1 MVTATG
7 PAPGSEMNHENANAR
22 PHRNT
27 CGALSMPAIFDD
39 GMVLQRETPIAVF
52 GSARTNGGSGTP
64 TVTVRLIDEHGRQT
78 ATTNAETDPET
89 GQWTAQLP
97 ALPASGPYEL
107 HVEAGDDRL
116 RFTDVH
122 IGVVW
127 LAGGQSNMEVELRNS
142 DDAEQALAQCAD
154 PLLRFYN
161 VPKTGVIDE
170 TAENAAS
177 WQESSPQASGV
188 MSAIA
193 YYFARRLRAK
203 LGPDIAVGIV
213 DCYIGGTS
221 VTCWMSRKTLE
232 SCAAGRAYLDRYDQA
247 VAGKSMD
254 ELHAAANA
262 WQHDFNAWNASIA
275 AARQADP
282 DVTWDTLNEQYGA
295 CPWPPPVTPFS
306 QWHTCGAFEAMVQR
320 IAPYTLEGVL
330 WYQGEED
337 EPYCET
343 YRELLGMMIAEWR
356 DLWHRADLPFLLA
369 QLPQWIDK
377 KVDESTGDP
386 MLWPVIRAA
395 QWDAAHTIDGVHA
408 VCLMDCGEYDNIHP
422 TDKRTPGERL
432 AACAL
437 RYVYGFSGEPVGS
450 PEMLDAQVS
459 GAGRVEVRFAHA
471 VGLHFDGSDP
481 ASRRDAE
488 RRAREN
494 ASMTVRDADLS
505 GFEIAGADGVFQPV
519 AAQIVTDGD
528 AGHSGPDSVGSTG
541 SAGSTVAD
549 VSASSASPSADQH
562 ECGCARE
569 TTWTADYEQD
579 RTDFD
584 NSSSSVGS
592 ADSAIG
598 TVLLTVPEGVRP
610 AAVRYA
616 WRSWGPAPLFNADN
630 LPAAP
635 GTRAL

>member
-7 PAPGSEMNHENANAR
+7 PAPGSEMNHDNTNAR

-27 CGALSMPAIFDD
+27 CGALSMPAIFGD

-52 GSARTNGGSGTP
+52 GSVRTNGGSGTL
-64 TVTVRLIDEHGRQT
+64 TVTVRLIDGSGQQT
-78 ATTNAETDPET
+78 AIASAEADPAT

-142 DDAEQALAQCAD
+142 DNAERALAQCAD

-161 VPKTGVIDE
+161 VPKTGVVDE
-170 TAENAAS
+170 TAENASA
-177 WQESSPQASGV
+177 WQESSPQTSGV

-193 YYFARRLRAK
+193 YYFARRLRAE

-221 VTCWMSRKTLE
+221 VTCWMSRTTLE
-232 SCAAGRAYLDRYDQA
+232 GCAAGRAYLDRYDQA
-247 VAGKSMD
+247 VAGKSME
-254 ELHAAANA
+254 ELHAAADA
-262 WQHDFNAWNASIA
+262 WQHDFDAWNAAIA

-320 IAPYTLEGVL
+320 IAPYTIEGVL

-343 YRELLGMMIAEWR
+343 YRELLGLMIAEWR
-356 DLWHRADLPFLLA
+356 ELWHRADLPFLLA

-395 QWDAAHTIDGVHA
+395 QWDAAHTISGVHA

-437 RYVYGFSGEPVGS
+437 RYVYGFGSEPVGS
-450 PEMLDAQVS
+450 PELLDARVS
-459 GAGRVEVRFAHA
+459 GDRRVVVRFSHA
-471 VGLHFDGSDP
+471 AGLHFDGSDP

-494 ASMTVRDADLS
+494 ASVTVRGADQS

-519 AAQIVTDGD
+519 AAQIVADDEDNQGCAD
-528 AGHSGPDSVGSTG
+528 CMDSAVAGESVAST
-541 SAGSTVAD
+541 
-549 VSASSASPSADQH
+549 SPSADQH
-562 ECGCARE
+562 ECDGTEEAVSAADTEQNQTDCTACA
-569 TTWTADYEQD
+569 
-579 RTDFD
+579 
-584 NSSSSVGS
+584 V
-592 ADSAIG
+592 G
-598 TVLLTVPEGVRP
+598 TVLLTAPEGIEP
-610 AAVRYA
+610 TAVRYA

-635 GTRAL
+635 GMRTL